1 MRSWWVGAVMGLGC
15 GGCVPLTEEAN
26 DWADE
31 APDAKQTGSICK
43 ENGLRASS
51 AVIDDATASSRA
63 SLEAEE
69 PLGESASESTVNTG
83 CRAACAVAYAL
94 GCVSVGLACAGAT
107 TITLGGTTIP
117 CTWALIAAC
126 GVIAPSGTQVCMA
139 YCPA

>member
-1 MRSWWVGAVMGLGC
+1 MRSWWFGAVIGLGC
-15 GGCVPLTEEAN
+15 GGCVPLTDDTN
-26 DWADE
+26 DWPGE
-31 APDAKQTGSICK
+31 TPDAKQAGSICK
-43 ENGLRASS
+43 EDCLRASPAS
-51 AVIDDATASSRA
+51 VDDSTESLHVG
-63 SLEAEE
+63 LEAGEH
-69 PLGESASESTVNTG
+69 LGEAASESTVNTG

-126 GVIAPSGTQVCMA
+126 GVIAPSGTQICMA